1 MTDAGIWSHN
11 LSEEL
16 RRWNRICRVK
26 GIYQH
31 SGWKPCIKTLCKSE
45 MPSQPTIFATSAMQ
59 LLEKRRELA
68 EVEADLANEKEEFQV
83 KCKILK
89 QRREDLMK
97 KEEELKQSIQKF
109 DKFLKEND
117 AKKIRAKNKRVTET
131 ELIKQKDKDIL
142 KLQYEQDSLIRKR
155 EDLKKKVEAYAIY
168 PKYLEKVIKVS
179 SEFQNIQMVNH
190 RFEALFH
197 AYDTLFQKYQ
207 GNQEI
212 MKTIKTDLNNLITEK
227 SNENMKYQNKLA
239 ALKIS
244 LETAKSKTLKWE
256 STWVHIQN
264 TAAKRTLDLG
274 MIKMAIFNL
283 YAHVKNTDMDIDA
296 VTEDTDAQLTIV
308 QEYIMQLRE
317 IMQDFKRM
325 ENS

>member
-1 MTDAGIWSHN
+1 
-11 LSEEL
+11 
-16 RRWNRICRVK
+16 
-26 GIYQH
+26 
-31 SGWKPCIKTLCKSE
+31 
-45 MPSQPTIFATSAMQ
+45 MPSQATIFATSAMQ

-68 EVEADLANEKEEFQV
+68 EVEADLANQKEEFQV

-117 AKKIRAKNKRVTET
+117 AKKMRAKSKRVTET

-142 KLQYEQDSLIRKR
+142 KLQYEQDLLIRKR
-155 EDLKKKVEAYAIY
+155 EDLKKKVEAYTIY

-197 AYDTLFQKYQ
+197 AYDTLLQKYQ

-212 MKTIKTDLNNLITEK
+212 MKTIKMDLNNFITEK

-244 LETAKSKTLKWE
+244 LEAAKSKTLKWE

-283 YAHVKNTDMDIDA
+283 YTHVKNIDMDIDT
-296 VTEDTDAQLTIV
+296 VTEDTDAQLTVV

>member
-1 MTDAGIWSHN
+1 MEKKMEGYFKN
-11 LSEEL
+11 FFEEKL
-16 RRWNRICRVK
+16 MV
-26 GIYQH
+26 
-31 SGWKPCIKTLCKSE
+31 E